1 MFGEGKIRKMSFFR
15 FFVVAY
21 FCILLKPKSTTEGVE
36 QPLLILINDAHNT
49 TTLGMSQRP
58 CHVQKYLYKRAQIS
72 LPRELQRERT
82 FSPSL

>member
-1 MFGEGKIRKMSFFR
+1 MKERLGKCLFLGFF
-15 FFVVAY
+15 FVAY

-36 QPLLILINDAHNT
+36 QPLLILINDAHNA
-49 TTLGMSQRP
+49 TTLGP